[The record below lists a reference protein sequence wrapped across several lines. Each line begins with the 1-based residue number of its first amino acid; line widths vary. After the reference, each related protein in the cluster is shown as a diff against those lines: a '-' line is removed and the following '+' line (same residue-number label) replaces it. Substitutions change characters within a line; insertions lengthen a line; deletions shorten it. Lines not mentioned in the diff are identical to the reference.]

1 MTPVAVVFII
11 FASIVAVVVGPF
23 YLKSRERRSI
33 QETVR
38 HAIDQ
43 GQPLPADM
51 IEALSKDITRRLPSR
66 SRDIRN
72 GVIMLA
78 LGIGVS
84 LVFFFLGQQVDSD
97 LYGFAAFG
105 FIPAT
110 LGLAF
115 IFLSVINKNKD

>member
-1 MTPVAVVFII
+1 MTPVAIVFII
-11 FASIVAVVVGPF
+11 FSAIVAVVVGPL
-23 YLKSRERRSI
+23 YLKARERRSM

-43 GQPLPADM
+43 GQPLPTDM

-66 SRDIRN
+66 SRDIRA

-84 LVFFFLGQQVDSD
+84 LVFLFLGQQVDD
-97 LYGFAAFG
+97 DFHGLAALG
-105 FIPAT
+105 FIPAA

-115 IFLSVINKNKD
+115 IFLSAINKNKD

>member
-1 MTPVAVVFII
+1 MEPVFIVFII
-11 FASIVAVVVGPF
+11 FAAIVAVVVGPF

-43 GQPLPADM
+43 GQPLPTDM

-66 SRDIRN
+66 SRDIRS
-72 GVIMLA
+72 GVILLA
-78 LGIGVS
+78 LGLGVS
-84 LVFFFLGQQVDSD
+84 LVFFFLGMQVERD

-105 FIPAT
+105 FIPAL

-115 IFLSVINKNKD
+115 IALSVINKNKD

>member
-1 MTPVAVVFII
+1 MEPVIIVFII
-11 FASIVAVVVGPF
+11 FAAIVAVVVGPF
-23 YLKSRERRSI
+23 YMKSRERRSI

-51 IEALSKDITRRLPSR
+51 IEAMSKDITRRLPSR
-66 SRDIRN
+66 SRDIRS
-72 GVIMLA
+72 GVVLLA
-78 LGIGVS
+78 LGLGTS
-84 LVFFFLGQQVDSD
+84 LVFFFLGFQVDSD

-105 FIPAT
+105 FMPAL